1 MYRELG
7 SGIALKSNVA
17 VFLLKQRSQE
27 MKRSAMAY
35 SPLFAILSVVIVVSA
50 ATAETYKSPVSVMA
64 SQDGATLYVCAYTA
78 NQVLAVDVAS
88 QTVKNTFDLAAPPS
102 GITAHPSG
110 SPLFVTG
117 DTPQGKVFALS
128 TDGTVL
134 YELAVGHS
142 PVAPTISADGNIL
155 FVCNRF
161 DNTVSIID
169 LASKTETARVAV
181 AREPIA
187 LAVTPDGQKL
197 FVANHLP
204 TGKADGDYIASQ
216 VSVIDVAAK
225 QVSSTIA
232 LPNGSSSLRGICTSP
247 DGAHVYVTHLLSRYQ
262 LPTTQLERGWMNTNA
277 LTIIDTATATAIN
290 TVLLDD
296 VSRGAAN
303 PWGVA
308 CTSDGNFI
316 CVAHAGTHEI
326 SVIDRAAMH
335 DKLARVAAGESVS
348 SVSKK
353 PEDVPNDLSFLVNLR
368 KRIKLD
374 GNGPRGIAVIGTT
387 VYAAEYFTD
396 SLGVVDVAAE
406 IARPQKWSLGA
417 DMKPCA
423 IRQGEIF
430 FNDADLCFQQWQSC
444 ASCHPDARADGLNWD
459 LLNDGIGNPKST
471 KNMLLAHQTPPSMG
485 LGIRATAEVA
495 VRAGIKHI
503 QFAVRPEEDAVAIDE
518 YLKSLTPVPSPE
530 LVNGQLSEA
539 AVRGEK
545 IFETAGCAE
554 CHPAPLYTNLKTY
567 NFDMG
572 TFLDEGK
579 AFDTPTLVE
588 VWRTAP
594 YLHDGRAATLHDV
607 LTIHNPENK
616 HGETTGLTETELDD
630 LVAYVRSL

>member
-1 MYRELG
+1 
-7 SGIALKSNVA
+7 
-17 VFLLKQRSQE
+17 

-35 SPLFAILSVVIVVSA
+35 SPLFAILSVLIIVSV
-50 ATAETYKSPVSVMA
+50 ATAETHMSPLAITS
-64 SQDGATLYVCAYTA
+64 SPDGTCLYVCAHTA
-78 NQVLAVDVAS
+78 NKVLWVSTERQNITGALDIP
-88 QTVKNTFDLAAPPS
+88 APPS
-102 GITAHPSG
+102 GIALHPSG
-110 SPLFVTG
+110 ELLFVTG
-117 DTPQGKVFALS
+117 SLPEGKVYAIS
-128 TDGTVL
+128 TKGVIA
-134 YELAVGHS
+134 YEIPVGHS
-142 PVAPTISADGNIL
+142 PLAPTLSADGNTL

-161 DNTVSIID
+161 DNSVSIID
-169 LASKTETARVAV
+169 LATKTEIARVAV

-187 LAVTPDGQKL
+187 LAVTLDGQKL

-204 TGKADGDYIASQ
+204 TGSADGDYIASQ

-225 QVSSTIA
+225 QVSGTIA
-232 LPNGSSSLRGICTSP
+232 LPNGSSSLRDICISP

-277 LTIIDTATATAIN
+277 LTVIDAATATAIN

-308 CTSDGNFI
+308 CTSDGKLI

-335 DKLARVAAGESVS
+335 DKLTRVAAGESVS

-374 GNGPRGIAVIGTT
+374 GNGPRDIAVIGTT

-417 DMKPCA
+417 DTEPCA

-503 QFAVRPEEDAVAIDE
+503 QFAVRPEEDAIAIDE

-545 IFETAGCAE
+545 VFETAGCAE

-594 YLHDGRAATLHDV
+594 YLHDGRAATVRDV

-616 HGETTGLTETELDD
+616 HGETTDLNEAELDD

>member
-1 MYRELG
+1 
-7 SGIALKSNVA
+7 
-17 VFLLKQRSQE
+17 
-27 MKRSAMAY
+27 MKRTARVY
-35 SPLFAILSVVIVVSA
+35 SPLFAIIFVLVVVSA
-50 ATAETYKSPVSVMA
+50 ATAETYKSPVAIAVA
-64 SQDGATLYVCAYTA
+64 PDGATLFVAAYTA
-78 NQVLAVDVAS
+78 NHVLAVDTAS
-88 QTVKNTFDLAAPPS
+88 QAVKGTFDVAAPPS
-102 GITAHPSG
+102 GITVHPSG
-110 SPLFVTG
+110 SPVFVTG
-117 DTPQGKVFALS
+117 DAPQGKVFALS
-128 TDGTVL
+128 SDGAL
-134 YELAVGHS
+134 AYEIAVGHS
-142 PVAPTISADGNIL
+142 PAAPVCSADGSTL

-161 DNTVSIID
+161 ENTVSIID
-169 LASKTETARVAV
+169 LATQAETGRVAV

-204 TGKADGDYIASQ
+204 SGAADGDYVASQ
-216 VSVIDVAAK
+216 ISVIDVATK
-225 QVSSTIA
+225 QVSGTIT
-232 LPNGSSSLRGICTSP
+232 LPNGSSSLRGMCISP

-277 LTIIDTATATAIN
+277 LTVIDAATATRIN

-308 CTSDGNFI
+308 CTPDGSRI

-326 SVIDRAAMH
+326 SVIDRAALH
-335 DKLARVAAGESVS
+335 DKLTRVAAGESVS

-353 PEDVPNDLSFLVNLR
+353 PDDVPNDLSFLVNLR

-387 VYAAEYFTD
+387 VYAAEYFSD

-406 IARPQKWSLGA
+406 IARPKELLLGA
-417 DMKPCA
+417 EIAPCA
-423 IRQGEIF
+423 VRQGEIF

-444 ASCHPDARADGLNWD
+444 ASCHPDGRADGLNWD
-459 LLNDGIGNPKST
+459 LLNDGIGNPKNT
-471 KNMLLAHQTPPSMG
+471 KNMLLSHQTPPSMG
-485 LGIRATAEVA
+485 LGVRDTAETA

-518 YLKSLTPVPSPE
+518 YLKALTPVPSPE

-539 AVRGEK
+539 AVRGQK

-554 CHPAPLYTNLKTY
+554 CHPAPLYTNLKAY
-567 NFDMG
+567 NFGMG
-572 TFLDEGK
+572 TYLDEGK
-579 AFDTPTLVE
+579 PFDTPTLVE

-594 YLHDGRAATLHDV
+594 YLHDGRAATLRDV
-607 LTIHNPENK
+607 LTTHNPENK
-616 HGETTGLTETELDD
+616 HGETTGLTEAEIAD